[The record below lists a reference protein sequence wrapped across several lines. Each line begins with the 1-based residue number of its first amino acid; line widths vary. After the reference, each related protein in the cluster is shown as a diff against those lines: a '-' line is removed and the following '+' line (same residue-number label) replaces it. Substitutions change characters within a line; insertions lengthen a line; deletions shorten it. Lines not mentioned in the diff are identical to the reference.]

1 MQANDPISASEVNEM
16 KKAPQ
21 VEGVLPEFHERWS
34 PRSFA
39 DRKVSTESLRKIFE
53 AARWTASSYNEQPW
67 RFLLGR
73 KPDETYEKIFASLS
87 EFNQKWAGTAPVL
100 ILGMTNTRSSRNG
113 QVNRVA
119 LFDLGAASSY
129 LTLEATAL
137 GLATHQME
145 GFDSEK
151 ARKAFGIGEEYLL
164 GSVIALGYE
173 GEPEKLRDEQLID
186 RELSPR
192 SRKSLDEIVFSA
204 SGHPAAL

>member
-1 MQANDPISASEVNEM
+1 MQSGEALTATQVNEM
-16 KKAPQ
+16 KKAPH

-34 PRSFA
+34 PRSFSE
-39 DRKVSTESLRKIFE
+39 REVSTESLRKVFE
-53 AARWTASSYNEQPW
+53 AARWTASSFNEQPW

-73 KPDETYEKIFASLS
+73 KGDETYRKIFESLS
-87 EFNQKWAGTAPVL
+87 ENNQKWAGTAPVL
-100 ILGMTNTRSSRNG
+100 ILGMANTRSSRNG

-145 GFDSEK
+145 GFDTENV
-151 ARKAFGIGEEYLL
+151 RKAFGIPDEYLL

-173 GEPEKLRDEQLID
+173 GEPAALEDEKLIE
-186 RELSPR
+186 REMSPR
-192 SRKSLDEIVFSA
+192 TRKSLSEIVFA
-204 SGHPAAL
+204 SSGQPSQL

>member
-1 MQANDPISASEVNEM
+1 MQAGETMSAGEVNEI
-16 KKAPQ
+16 KKAPH

-34 PRSFA
+34 PVSFSSRGVSA
-39 DRKVSTESLRKIFE
+39 DLLRRVFE

-73 KPDETYEKIFASLS
+73 TPDETYTKIFDSLS
-87 EFNQKWAGTAPVL
+87 ENNKKWAGTAPVL
-100 ILGMTNTRSSRNG
+100 ILGMTNTKFRRTG
-113 QVNRVA
+113 AVNRVA

-151 ARKAFGIGEEYLL
+151 VRKAFGVPDDYVM

-173 GEPEKLRDEQLID
+173 GEPAQIKDEKLIE

-192 SRKSLDEIVFSA
+192 TRKSLNEIVFAA
-204 SGHPAAL
+204 SGRPAVL

>member
-1 MQANDPISASEVNEM
+1 MDTGEALSATEVNEV
-16 KKAPQ
+16 KKAPP

-34 PRSFA
+34 PRSFS
-39 DRKVSTESLRKIFE
+39 DREVSTESLRKVFE

-73 KPDETYEKIFASLS
+73 KPDETYKNIFDSLN
-87 EFNQKWAGTAPVL
+87 ENNQKWAATAPVL
-100 ILGMTNTRSSRNG
+100 ILGMSNTRSSRNG

-137 GLATHQME
+137 GLATHQMG
-145 GFDSEK
+145 GFDAEK
-151 ARKAFGIGEEYLL
+151 ARKAFRIPDEYNL

-173 GEPEKLRDEQLID
+173 GEPAALKDETLIEKETEP
-186 RELSPR
+186 RE
-192 SRKSLDEIVFSA
+192 RKSLNEIVFAS
-204 SGHPAAL
+204 SGHPAVL

>member
-1 MQANDPISASEVNEM
+1 V
-16 KKAPQ
+16 
-21 VEGVLPEFHERWS
+21 
-34 PRSFA
+34 
-39 DRKVSTESLRKIFE
+39 FE

-73 KPDETYEKIFASLS
+73 KPDETYRKIFDSLS
-87 EFNQKWAGTAPVL
+87 EFNRKWAGTAPVL

-119 LFDLGAASSY
+119 LFDLGAATSY

-145 GFDSEK
+145 GFDAEK
-151 ARKAFGIGEEYLL
+151 AQKAFGAPEEYLM

-173 GEPEKLRDEQLID
+173 GEPAELKDEDLIE

-192 SRKSLDEIVFSA
+192 SRKSLDEIVFA
-204 SGHPAAL
+204 ALGKPAAL

>member
-1 MQANDPISASEVNEM
+1 MHMGEALSASEVNEV
-16 KKAPQ
+16 KKAPP

-34 PRSFA
+34 PRSFS
-39 DRKVSTESLRKIFE
+39 DREVSAESLRKVFE

-73 KPDETYEKIFASLS
+73 KPDETYKNIFDSLS
-87 EFNQKWAGTAPVL
+87 ENNRKWAGTAPVL
-100 ILGMTNTRSSRNG
+100 ILGMSNTRSSRNG

-119 LFDLGAASSY
+119 MFDLGAASSY

-145 GFDSEK
+145 GFDPEK
-151 ARKAFGIGEEYLL
+151 ARKAFGIPDEYQL

-173 GEPEKLRDEQLID
+173 DEPAKLKDEKLIEKETAP
-186 RELSPR
+186 RE
-192 SRKSLDEIVFSA
+192 RKSLDEIVFEGL
-204 SGHPAAL
+204 GHPARL